1 MITETISFVF
11 FHPSVISHLLL
22 FLCGLAAGSFLN
34 VLIHRLPRGEAMGFS
49 RSHCPSCRRQLGALE
64 LIPLFSFLWLRGK
77 CRHCGRPISLR
88 YPFIELLGGVV
99 TVLWGMSFSG
109 TTGKIVYLLLTYA
122 LIAVAFIDLEHKIIP
137 NRLTIPF
144 PLAGLVFMAWKGELP
159 AALTGGLLGGGV
171 LFLIVLCYPKGMG
184 MGDVKLL
191 AMIGVY
197 LGWERIFFV
206 LFLASLL
213 ATAVALALI
222 AAKKMTRKDPIPFG
236 TFLAFAAFILLY
248 FPDLPR
254 LFFLSIR

>member
-1 MITETISFVF
+1 MITETSSFF
-11 FHPSVISHLLL
+11 IFHPSFINHLFF

-49 RSHCPSCRRQLGALE
+49 RSRCPFCRHQLGALE

-77 CRHCGRPISLR
+77 CRHCGHPISLR
-88 YPFIELLGGVV
+88 YPLVELLGGAV
-99 TVLWGMSFSG
+99 TVLWGIKFAG
-109 TTGKIVYLLLTYA
+109 TPGKLVYLLLTYA
-122 LIAVAFIDLEHKIIP
+122 LIGVAFIDLEHKIIP

-144 PLAGLVFMAWKGELP
+144 LLAGLVVMAWKGELP
-159 AALTGGLLGGGV
+159 GALIGGLLGGGV

-197 LGWERIFFV
+197 LGWERIFLV

-213 ATAVALALI
+213 ATAVALSLI
-222 AAKKMTRKDPIPFG
+222 IAKKMTRKDPIPFG
-236 TFLAFAAFILLY
+236 TFLSIAAFLILY
-248 FPDLPR
+248 FPDLAA
-254 LFFLSIR
+254 LFFFPAR